1 LTWQTQRPPGITMAR
16 ECTTT
21 GERAGTASGWMAN
34 RNPLAKLARDPLAP
48 ALRRV
53 SKEWVIHTSN
63 TRKNK
68 HLSMIDHE
76 QPKRNT
82 DVHVTA
88 CFSSVAE
95 VSIPERWI
103 KMYKKCTQY
112 LTVL

>member
-1 LTWQTQRPPGITMAR
+1 
-16 ECTTT
+16 
-21 GERAGTASGWMAN
+21 
-34 RNPLAKLARDPLAP
+34 
-48 ALRRV
+48 
-53 SKEWVIHTSN
+53 
-63 TRKNK
+63 
-68 HLSMIDHE
+68 MIDHE